1 MENELSD
8 GKVVLK
14 ICNGRLCLPSSYK
27 VRNGDALILTRSV
40 LAPSSLAIYT
50 RKQWIPKRD
59 LLLKKG
65 YSKRGKWEAYMRY
78 LIGRGLFCKI

>member
-78 LIGRGLFCKI
+78 LIEALAKSSV